1 MKKAILVI
9 LSFLAIFV
17 GGSYLLYANPQYLID
32 VQLMTKDLSSPE
44 SDAESDLSNG
54 IVQCYS
60 INGFGPYFPGLD
72 TPEQRLICG
81 EAKEINIA
89 GTSDSILSIEH
100 GSAISRAK
108 HYAAKYNKYVTANA
122 VPQI

>member
-1 MKKAILVI
+1 MNKN
-9 LSFLAIFV
+9 LS
-17 GGSYLLYANPQYLID
+17 NPG
-32 VQLMTKDLSSPE
+32 
-44 SDAESDLSNG
+44 SDAESDLSKG

-72 TPEQRLICG
+72 TLEQKLICR

-108 HYAAKYNKYVTANA
+108 HYAEKYNKYVTANA
-122 VPQI
+122 APQI